1 MPNKIGFTPH
11 KNIAVNIITG
21 FLGAGKTTTILSLLK
36 NKPDNERWAVL
47 VNEFGEV
54 GIDAGLIA
62 GQSANISLREVPG
75 GCLCCAAGVPMRV
88 ALNQLIQQ
96 AKPQRILIEPT
107 GLGHPQELLAQLRRP
122 EYHAVFNVEATIT
135 VVDARK
141 INDARYTDNR
151 IFNQQLQIAD
161 VVVANKVSD
170 YNDKNLSQLKH
181 YLAVQSQEFMPE
193 VIAMDNGELP
203 PHYLMTAAHINNNI
217 THNRLAPTSTAIPAD
232 DVVTPER
239 TMPASGVLK
248 LTNEGEGFVSVGWIF
263 DKRFIFNRAEV
274 AGLCGV
280 ILAERLKAIFIT
292 DEGYF
297 SYNKVDGQLVEG
309 LITSAIDSR
318 IELIAQN
325 YFGIDGL
332 ESVLLSCA
340 TVLDGGLT

>member
-1 MPNKIGFTPH
+1 MLNKIGFTAH

-36 NKPDNERWAVL
+36 NKPDNARWAVL

-62 GQSANISLREVPG
+62 GQSTNISLREVPG

-96 AKPQRILIEPT
+96 ANPHRIFIEPT

-161 VVVANKVSD
+161 VIVANKMSD
-170 YNDKNLSQLKH
+170 YDEKNLSQLKH
-181 YLAVQSQEFMPE
+181 YLVGQGQVFMPE
-193 VIAMDNGELP
+193 IIAVDNGELP
-203 PHYLMTAAHINNNI
+203 PHYLMTAARFNNNI
-217 THNRLAPTSTAIPAD
+217 PHNRLAPIGTTTLAD
-232 DVVTPER
+232 DVVAPER
-239 TMPASGVLK
+239 TMPASGILK
-248 LTNEGEGFVSVGWIF
+248 LTNVGEGFVSVGWIF
-263 DKRFIFNRAEV
+263 DARFVFNRTEV
-274 AGLCGV
+274 AGLCRV

-292 DEGYF
+292 DEGCF
-297 SYNKVDGQLVEG
+297 SYNKVDGQLVESV
-309 LITSAIDSR
+309 ITSAIDSR

-332 ESVLLSCA
+332 EPVFLSC
-340 TVLDGGLT
+340 TKSIEI